1 MKIKDTYG
9 KVATERKSKQ
19 LLALSIIAPTILLIF
34 LTLVTI
40 YVTKGVFE
48 TKQSRQ
54 LDVIGE
60 AVAACAFWDD
70 NTGVA
75 QAVSSCKV
83 FYYDNT
89 GKVVN
94 GDDTEGIFAQNYVS
108 ALNNTQE
115 KLGGNTYR
123 IKADKMKGNSHGL
136 YYYIVY
142 LDITQDLKTITTT
155 VWTSIGALAIAI
167 VVLVAVTY
175 VLVMMQMRT
184 YENSI
189 NRNNQLVSDISHE
202 FNTPL
207 AIIKSSMQ
215 QVLAAPE
222 SKIEDE
228 SDSLVAVTHE
238 AGRLSRMVKDML
250 VLSRSDNQRLIIEKS
265 NCDVTAIVKEV
276 VEPFQMM
283 CELDGKTMEIDIEE
297 DVKSRT
303 DEDKLRQAI
312 IILLDNATKYTRE
325 GEGVSVSLYTTF
337 SKFVVEVADT
347 GDGVDPSELQNIF
360 ERFYRIDKS
369 RTSETGGSGLGLSI
383 VKAIMIALKGKV
395 YASIN
400 DPKGLRVVFEIPTE
414 KFKQKWVADIYA
426 VRHGQKLA
434 FFRLKL
440 RCAILFKVRLRAR
453 I

>member
-1 MKIKDTYG
+1 MKIRDTYG
-9 KVATERKSKQ
+9 RVATERKSKQ
-19 LLALSIIAPTILLIF
+19 LLALSIIVPTILLIF

-40 YVTKGVFE
+40 YVTKGVFN
-48 TKQSRQ
+48 TKQTRQ

-83 FYYDNT
+83 FYYDEK

-94 GDDTEGIFAQNYVS
+94 EQDTEGIFATDYS
-108 ALNNTQE
+108 AVLNNTQE

-123 IKADKMKGNSHGL
+123 IKADKMKGNGYGL
-136 YYYIVY
+136 YYYVVY
-142 LDITQDLKTITTT
+142 LDISQDLKTITTT
-155 VWTSIGALAIAI
+155 VWTSVGALLIAFI
-167 VVLVAVTY
+167 VLFAVTY
-175 VLVMMQMRT
+175 LLVMLQMKT
-184 YENSI
+184 YESSI
-189 NRNNQLVSDISHE
+189 SRNNQLVSDISHE

-222 SKIEDE
+222 AKIEDK

-250 VLSRSDNQRLIIEKS
+250 VLSRSDNERLIIEKT
-265 NCDVTAIVKEV
+265 NCDITAIVKEV

-297 DVKSRT
+297 DIKSRT

-325 GEGVSVSLYTTF
+325 GESVSVYVYTTF

-347 GDGVDPSELQNIF
+347 GEGVDPSDLQKIF
-360 ERFYRIDKS
+360 ERFYRVDKS

-400 DPKGLRVVFEIPTE
+400 DPKGLRVVLEFPKE
-414 KFKQKWVADIYA
+414 KFTQNLQK
-426 VRHGQKLA
+426 
-434 FFRLKL
+434 
-440 RCAILFKVRLRAR
+440 
-453 I
+453 

>member
-94 GDDTEGIFAQNYVS
+94 GDDTEGIFAQNYIS

-400 DPKGLRVVFEIPTE
+400 DPKGLRVVLEFPRE
-414 KFKQKWVADIYA
+414 KFTQNLQK
-426 VRHGQKLA
+426 
-434 FFRLKL
+434 
-440 RCAILFKVRLRAR
+440 
-453 I
+453 